1 MSRLYGRLLILYL
14 LVFTALLL
22 LIHAQPYDDHEL
34 RDLLMP
40 EGCPV
45 PCFMGI
51 RPGVTR
57 ADEAVRLLKAQAWVA
72 QVVTNN
78 PQKPYQIWW
87 RWNTAVSEFLRS
99 APLNPNFPVNGEVRA
114 NGGVVSSIMLQPKLR
129 LGDVVLLRGLP
140 RSAQLIYSG
149 AILNPSRSVSALM
162 LLEYEA
168 DGFWIS
174 GTAQCP
180 YTSALWYIPVRLT
193 ITNDFDGR
201 SLGTTRPIDR
211 KTFLD
216 SIRRISN
223 LMCGL

>member
-1 MSRLYGRLLILYL
+1 MSRLYGRLLILCL
-14 LVFTALLL
+14 LVFSALLL
-22 LIHAQPYDDHEL
+22 LIHAQSYDDHEL

-40 EGCPV
+40 EGCSA
-45 PCFMGI
+45 PCFMKI
-51 RPGVTR
+51 KPGMTR
-57 ADEAVRLLKAQAWVA
+57 ADEAVRLLKAQALVA
-72 QVVTNN
+72 DVVTNN

-87 RWNTAVSEFLRS
+87 RWNTAASEFLRS
-99 APLNPNFPVNGEVRA
+99 APLNPNFPVNGEVHA
-114 NGGVVSSIMLQPKLR
+114 NGGVVSSIVLQPKLR
-129 LGDVVLLRGLP
+129 LGDVVLVRGLP

-149 AILNPSRSVSALM
+149 AILNPSRSVSALV

-168 DGFWIS
+168 DGFWVS
-174 GTAQCP
+174 GTVQCP

-193 ITNDFDGR
+193 ITNDFNGR

-216 SIRRISN
+216 SIRRTSN